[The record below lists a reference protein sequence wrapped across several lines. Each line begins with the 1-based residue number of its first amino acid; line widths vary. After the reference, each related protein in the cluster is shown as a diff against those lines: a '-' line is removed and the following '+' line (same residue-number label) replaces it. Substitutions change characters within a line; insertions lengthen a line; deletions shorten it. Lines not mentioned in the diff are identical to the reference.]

1 MSGKITV
8 YAIRADKKDCGYK
21 TAVSNSLKNLQNFVG
36 GYIEVVRL
44 FPDLAIICNEE
55 GRILNLPY
63 NCKILGCP
71 FYGDLLIVGV
81 NGEEFTDL
89 PEPWKNVN
97 RIRAELG
104 VR

>member
-1 MSGKITV
+1 MSEKITV

-63 NCKILGCP
+63 NCKVLGCP
-71 FYGDLLIVGV
+71 FYGDILIVGV
-81 NGEEFTDL
+81 KGEEFTDL
-89 PEPWKNVN
+89 PEPWNNVN